1 MKTCPHCGKEI
12 AEGIAVCNHC
22 QKPIAQA
29 PAKRWYTMKATADK
43 KAEIFIYADIGMWG
57 ITANQFQQD
66 LAALGEITDLT
77 IRINSYGGEV
87 FDGNAI
93 YNNLIAHPASKTVIV
108 DGVAAS
114 MASVIA
120 MVADPGKLK
129 MPENA
134 WLMIHDPSGSAY
146 GTAEE
151 LRKNA
156 DLLDKLKDGVIK
168 AYQRH
173 ATALT
178 RDELWDL
185 MEKESWISAA
195 DAVTYGLADKVIEE
209 IDAKEPATNT
219 GRISPLNNKGKIV
232 LQVKPNGRQPL
243 PATEGVVMKK
253 CPHCGKEHAEVAVF
267 CMVCG
272 KPMNETPATILSK
285 KEAEDARRE
294 GADLERNRISE
305 ITSRCGANKI
315 VKEFQDKLV
324 KDGIPVDKAILAILD
339 EVQRVAAL
347 APVAPQGGVVKDE
360 ADKFRSHASNCIG
373 VALNTIKDKETIA
386 DVRKNPG
393 PRDLHGL
400 VRACLAQEGKL
411 TAGEIN
417 RLAANDIA
425 SHAIRMAGMG
435 SSDLPSIL
443 ADTMNKEFMGGFEDA
458 PTTFQAVCAE
468 TDNPNFMTKSMTK
481 LSGFSDIEE
490 IPEGMAFKE
499 GKFSDKKETI
509 ALSTAGKMLTL
520 SRNLIINNDTSAIS
534 SFPRG
539 MSAAMKQKMNRD
551 FYDLLTYNTL
561 VGPVTTEDSVA
572 FFNETSHN
580 NYKAS
585 SGVPSVASLGVAD
598 QHMLE
603 QTLPKGS
610 ADATTTYLNLT
621 GKILLTGTVNRMT
634 VLQLLGSLNDPAA
647 TNGKLVYNPYSSGIT
662 PVFDAYLGAKVATA
676 GLTYA
681 WYWFA
686 GPSVYRNWIVAYLAG
701 NRTPTLRSEPSRVG
715 EALGISYDIFF
726 DYKFGFED
734 YRGCILNSGS

>member
-12 AEGIAVCNHC
+12 AEGITICNHC
-22 QKPIAQA
+22 QKPIAA
-29 PAKRWYTMKATADK
+29 VPAKRWYTMKATADK
-43 KAEIFIYADIGMWG
+43 KAEVFIYADIGMWG

-66 LAALGEITDLT
+66 LAALGDITDLT

-120 MVADPGKLK
+120 MAADPGKLK

-134 WLMIHDPSGSAY
+134 WLMIHDPSVSAY

-209 IDAKEPATNT
+209 IDVKEPATNT

-232 LQVKPNGRQPL
+232 LQAKPTGQL
-243 PATEGVVMKK
+243 KQPATKGVVMDEKQTPEAAAQLAAHTREVNEARAEAAK
-253 CPHCGKEHAEVAVF
+253 TERERISGITARCEKHKLGKEF
-267 CMVCG
+267 
-272 KPMNETPATILSK
+272 S
-285 KEAEDARRE
+285 
-294 GADLERNRISE
+294 
-305 ITSRCGANKI
+305 
-315 VKEFQDKLV
+315 DKLINGNIAL
-324 KDGIPVDKAILAILD
+324 DQAIPAILD
-339 EVQRVAAL
+339 EIERVAAL
-347 APVAPQGGVVKDE
+347 APVPPSPIVIKDS
-360 ADKFRSHASNCIG
+360 ADKFREHAGNCIG
-373 VALNTIKDKETIA
+373 VALNTIKDKEVIA

-468 TDNPNFMTKSMTK
+468 TENPNFMSKSMTK

-509 ALSTAGKMLTL
+509 QLATAGKMLTL
-520 SRNLIINNDTSAIS
+520 TRNLIINNDTSAIS

-580 NYKAS
+580 NYKAT

-603 QTLPKGS
+603 QTLPKGDAS
-610 ADATTTYLNLT
+610 ATTTYLNLT
-621 GKILLTGTVNRMT
+621 GKILLTGTANRLT

-647 TNGKLVYNPYSSGIT
+647 TDGKLVYNPYASGIT
-662 PVFDAYLGAKVATA
+662 PVFDAYLQAKLTA
-676 GLTYA
+676 AALTYA

-734 YRGCILNSGS
+734 YRGVILNSGS